1 MLRGC
6 DTTVSGWSGVPWVGQ
21 VAEALVGRSTG
32 SVLGQ
37 KAQGLLISRV
47 HGRRGAPTLPPWL
60 VSAPGVAL
68 GRLASLCTIHTLPSP
83 LPKMMETPLLK
94 VFANRKYL
102 NCLFLW

>member
-1 MLRGC
+1 M
-6 DTTVSGWSGVPWVGQ
+6 
-21 VAEALVGRSTG
+21 
-32 SVLGQ
+32 LGQ

-47 HGRRGAPTLPPWL
+47 HGRRGAPALPPWL

-68 GRLASLCTIHTLPSP
+68 GRLASLCIIHTLLSP

-94 VFANRKYL
+94 IFANRKYL